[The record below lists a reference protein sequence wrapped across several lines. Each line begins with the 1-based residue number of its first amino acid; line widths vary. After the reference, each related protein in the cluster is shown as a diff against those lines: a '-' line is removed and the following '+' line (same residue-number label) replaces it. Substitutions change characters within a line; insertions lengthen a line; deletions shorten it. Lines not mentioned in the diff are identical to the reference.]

1 MSIDSKHP
9 DYKAHIERWS
19 LVRSVVD
26 NDASRF
32 IRTVDANDTSR
43 SASYK
48 EGAILTNFT
57 SLTKE
62 GLTGLVMRRD
72 PAIEIPTTIEYLKED
87 ATGDGRGLIQLAKQS
102 LGEVMTTGRSGYLV
116 DYPRR
121 TGGTSIRDTEELK
134 ARILLYRAEN
144 IINWNIERINNK
156 AVVKFIVLH
165 EPTLELIEDGFEWE
179 LKDKY
184 RLLKLDDEG
193 NYYQALYDENFDI
206 VDFVYPT
213 DNNGNNLKE
222 IPFTFVGAADN
233 NEDIDKAPLYDLSVL
248 NIGHY
253 RNSADYEESVFVVG
267 QPTIFVSGS
276 WGIEEFK
283 EALPQGIKFGSR
295 AGYFLG
301 EGGNATLVQANPN
314 QLADEAM
321 KSKLKQ
327 AAYIGARLIA
337 EPGGRETAEA
347 ARLRFSSQNSAL
359 HTIVLNVD
367 DALTKCMEFCIL
379 FMGGNKEAI
388 DFKLNRQFYDETA
401 DPQMMLAL
409 INAFQNG
416 LMTLEEAR
424 NELKQ
429 RNVLDVDKSM
439 EEFNNELADQDPFV
453 TDTGNNNANDN
464 GQID

>member
-1 MSIDSKHP
+1 MSIDSQHP
-9 DYKAHIERWS
+9 DYKAHLNRWQ
-19 LVRSVVD
+19 LVRSVID
-26 NDASRF
+26 NDAQKF
-32 IRTVDANDTSR
+32 IRTVDANDDVR

-62 GLTGLVMRRD
+62 GLQGLVFRRE
-72 PAIEIPTTIEYLKED
+72 PKIELPTEIEYLKED
-87 ATGDGRGLIQLAKQS
+87 ATGDGRGLMQLAKQT
-102 LGEVMTTGRSGYLV
+102 LGEVMVTGRAGLLV
-116 DYPRR
+116 DYPRNN
-121 TGGTSIRDTEELK
+121 GGTSIRDTEELK
-134 ARILLYRAEN
+134 ARILMYRTEN
-144 IINWNIERINNK
+144 IINWNVERVNNK
-156 AVVKFIVLH
+156 SVIKFVVLY
-165 EPTLELIEDGFEWE
+165 EPTLELVNEFEWE

-193 NYYQALYDENFDI
+193 NYFQAVYDENFDI
-206 VDFVYPT
+206 VDFVFPV
-213 DNNGNNLKE
+213 DNRGNNLKE
-222 IPFTFVGAADN
+222 IPFSFVGAADN
-233 NEDIDKAPLYDLSVL
+233 NEDIDKAPLYDLAVL

-301 EGGNATLVQANPN
+301 EGGNASLVQANPN

-327 AAYIGARLIA
+327 AAYIGARLIS

-367 DALTKCMEFCIL
+367 DAIEKSLGFCINY
-379 FMGGNKEAI
+379 MGGDLSSIE
-388 DFKLNRQFYDETA
+388 FKLNRQFYDESA
-401 DPQMMLAL
+401 DPNLIAQSIMLFDRGL
-409 INAFQNG
+409 ISR
-416 LMTLEEAR
+416 EEIR
-424 NELKQ
+424 DDLKQ
-429 RNVLDVDKSM
+429 KNVLDVDKTI
-439 EEFNNELADQDPFV
+439 EELEDELANTDPFV
-453 TDTGNNNANDN
+453 NSNAD
-464 GQID
+464 DSE

>member
-19 LVRSVVD
+19 LVRSVID
-26 NDASRF
+26 NDAQRF

-57 SLTKE
+57 ALTKE

-72 PAIEIPTTIEYLKED
+72 PTIEIPTSIEYLTED
-87 ATGDGRGLIQLAKQS
+87 ATGDGRGLSQLAKQS
-102 LGEVMTTGRSGYLV
+102 LGEVMTTGRAGYLV

-121 TGGTSIRDTEELK
+121 EGGTSIRDTEELK
-134 ARILLYRAEN
+134 ARILLYRSEN
-144 IINWNIERINNK
+144 VINWNVERINNK
-156 AVVKFIVLH
+156 AVIKFIVMY
-165 EPTLELIEDGFEWE
+165 EPTLELIEDSFEWE

-193 NYYQALYDENFDI
+193 NYFQALYDENFDI

-213 DNNGNNLKE
+213 DNNGNNIKE
-222 IPFTFVGAADN
+222 IPFCFIGAADN

-248 NIGHY
+248 NIGHF

-276 WGIEEFK
+276 WGIDEFK

-301 EGGNATLVQANPN
+301 EGGNASLVQANPN

-327 AAYIGARLIA
+327 AAYIGARLIS

-367 DALTKCMEFCIL
+367 DALIKAMGFCTL
-379 FMGGNKEAI
+379 FMGGNAEEI
-388 DFKLNRQFYDETA
+388 EFKLNRQFYDESA
-401 DPQMMLAL
+401 DPQLIAQSIML
-409 INAFQNG
+409 FDRG
-416 LMTLEEAR
+416 LVSREEIR
-424 NELKQ
+424 DDLKQ
-429 RNVLDVDKSM
+429 KNVIDVDKTI
-439 EEFNNELADQDPFV
+439 EELDEELLNTDPFMV
-453 TDTGNNNANDN
+453 DDNAIDTE
-464 GQID
+464 